1 MLKIKWKNYELTSD
15 PFKTCVVSIWLLKFK
30 TFNRFPDT
38 GVVEVVFP
46 TDDLTITLTVDGI
59 AVKSIEKLLCL
70 NKIG

>member
-1 MLKIKWKNYELTSD
+1 MVKIKWKNYELTSD
-15 PFKTCVVSIWLLKFK
+15 PFRACVVSIWFFKFK

-46 TDDLTITLTVDGI
+46 TDDLTITLTDDGI

-70 NKIG
+70 DMIG